1 MLKEKRSGSSFLF
14 YGKERGKIYEKI
26 TKAVGIGFGA
36 HSGGFSG
43 HMLFKR
49 QYAAYFPCGCFCT
62 LDSIFLCGVFNAGNK
77 TV

>member
-49 QYAAYFPCGCFCT
+49 QYAAYFPYRCFCT